1 MRLILMPP
9 RKTNMTLTAFIAVAL
24 LHLMAAISPGPAVLM
39 AARTG
44 VTEGL
49 RTGTFLAMGIGI
61 GGVIWAA
68 AALFGLALVFQAAP
82 SLLWALKIVGGV
94 YLIYMAW
101 GMWRGA
107 DHPLDMSA
115 ATNTPRSAASA
126 FRLGLW
132 TQLANP
138 KPAVLFSAIFIGTV
152 PPGTSLWV
160 YAALLTVVF
169 LNETIW
175 NTLVARIFSFDRT
188 RAGYIS
194 LKSVIDRTFGGLL
207 ALLGVKIAAT

>member
-1 MRLILMPP
+1 
-9 RKTNMTLTAFIAVAL
+9 MTLAAFVAVAL

-44 VTEGL
+44 VAEGL
-49 RTGTFLAMGIGI
+49 RTSAFLAVGIGV
-61 GGVIWAA
+61 GGVVWAA

-82 SLLWALKIVGGV
+82 SLLWALKIIGGA
-94 YLIYMAW
+94 YLIHMAW

-107 DHPLDMSA
+107 DTPLDMTRESK
-115 ATNTPRSAASA
+115 TPRSPASA

-138 KPAVLFSAIFIGTV
+138 KPAILFSAIFIGTV
-152 PPGTSLWV
+152 PPGTPLWV
-160 YAALLTVVF
+160 YAALLAVVF

-194 LKSVIDRTFGGLL
+194 LKSLIDRTFGGLL

>member
-1 MRLILMPP
+1 
-9 RKTNMTLTAFIAVAL
+9 MTLTAFLAVAL

-49 RTGTFLAMGIGI
+49 RTGAFLAMGIGI

-82 SLLWALKIVGGV
+82 SLLWALKIIGGL

-101 GMWRGA
+101 GMWRTA
-107 DHPLDMSA
+107 DAPLDLDA
-115 ATNTPRSAASA
+115 ATKTPRSAASA

-152 PPGTSLWV
+152 PPGTSAWV
-160 YAALLTVVF
+160 IAALLLVVF

-175 NTLVARIFSFDRT
+175 NILVARIFSLDRT
-188 RAGYIS
+188 RRGYIS
-194 LKSVIDRTFGGLL
+194 LKSIIDRTFGGML
-207 ALLGVKIAAT
+207 ALLGVKVALQ